1 LDLPVTGVGAQ
12 PPPDSLAAQPR
23 ALIVTVYGLY
33 GREAGGWLSIAGL
46 IRLMAGLGVDEPAV
60 RSAISRLKQRGLL
73 ESRRAAGAA
82 GYGLTGRGQAILA
95 EGDMRIFERPR
106 ARIEDG
112 WLIAVFS
119 VPEDQRARRHA
130 LRSRLAW
137 LGFGS
142 VAAGVWIAPA
152 HLATETRSV
161 LAGDGLDGYVTLFTA
176 GQLAFGEIGQEVSR
190 WWDLDRLGQL
200 YQAFIDAADPVLAR
214 WQAGPGTARAA
225 GPGTAR
231 AAGQG
236 TARAAGRGAGREA
249 GRGAGREAGRGAGR
263 EAGRRAARGDS
274 GHAFADYVRVLT
286 AWRRLPFLDPGL
298 PPDLL
303 PADWRGATAAELF
316 GQIRA
321 RLAGP
326 AAEYARE
333 ICG

>member
-1 LDLPVTGVGAQ
+1 VTGAGSQ
-12 PPPDSLAAQPR
+12 PAPDLLAAQPR

-33 GREAGGWLSIAGL
+33 GREAGGWLSIASL

-73 ESRRAAGAA
+73 EPRRAGGAA
-82 GYGLTGRGQAILA
+82 GYGLTERGQAILA

-106 ARIEDG
+106 ASIEDG

-119 VPEDQRARRHA
+119 VPEEQRARRHT

-152 HLATETRSV
+152 RLAAQTRSV
-161 LAGDGLDGYVTLFTA
+161 LAGDGLEGYVTLFTA
-176 GQLAFGEIGQEVSR
+176 GQLAFGDIGQEVSR

-200 YQAFIDAADPVLAR
+200 YQAFIDAAAPVLAR
-214 WQAGPGTARAA
+214 WQAG
-225 GPGTAR
+225 
-231 AAGQG
+231 
-236 TARAAGRGAGREA
+236 
-249 GRGAGREAGRGAGR
+249 
-263 EAGRRAARGDS
+263 RGDS
-274 GHAFADYVRVLT
+274 GQAFADYVRVLT

-298 PPDLL
+298 PADLL
-303 PADWRGATAAELF
+303 PADWRGARAAELF

-321 RLAGP
+321 QLGGP
-326 AAEYARE
+326 AGEYARE
-333 ICG
+333 NCG